1 MRNVLSW
8 RVALDQGFEPRNYP
22 YTADKIPIGQMQA
35 KLDFKIWSK
44 KTIGINCYFTAL
56 STGQKFQLTVFR
68 NELTKE
74 YKIKGGAIDFATC
87 PTEVVYEIEVGV
99 NGKQRVLFLAATP
112 V

>member
-8 RVALDQGFEPRNYP
+8 RVALDQGFEPRVYP
-22 YTADKIPIGQMQA
+22 YVADKVPMGTMQA

-44 KTIGINCYFTAL
+44 NAIGINCYFTSV

-68 NELTKE
+68 NEITKQ
-74 YKIKGGAIDFATC
+74 YIIKGGTLDFATC
-87 PTEVVYEIEVGV
+87 PIEIVYEIEVGV

-112 V
+112 I

>member
-8 RVALDQGFEPRNYP
+8 RVALDQGLEPRVYP
-22 YTADKIPIGQMQA
+22 YTADKVPIGTMQA

-44 KTIGINCYFTAL
+44 KTIGINCYFTSQ

-74 YKIKGGAIDFATC
+74 YIIKGGTLDFAIC
-87 PTEVVYEIEVGV
+87 PIEIVYQIEVGV
-99 NGKQRVLFLAATP
+99 NAKQRVLFLAATP
-112 V
+112 I